1 MPSRS
6 IIRTGVG
13 RIGSQG
19 IASRPWRR
27 RSISSP
33 RERLAFSRDE
43 TSVDPSARSSIT
55 PTQSLHSIVR
65 GRALTISVGAK
76 STAPDAVLRS
86 GAVAQRDV
94 HPSWQRLRHSLTPG
108 VEIPLPFA
116 LGRLD
121 RPSQEVKA
129 VLALGAIERFIP
141 VPGG

>member
-55 PTQSLHSIVR
+55 PTQLLDSIVR
-65 GRALTISVGAK
+65 GRALTLGHLLAMLV
-76 STAPDAVLRS
+76 VL
-86 GAVAQRDV
+86 
-94 HPSWQRLRHSLTPG
+94 
-108 VEIPLPFA
+108 LPFA
-116 LGRLD
+116 LL
-121 RPSQEVKA
+121 V
-129 VLALGAIERFIP
+129 ALVQWQQKIQVGASLLIIGFGVFRFINRRHP
-141 VPGG
+141 R

>member
-13 RIGSQG
+13 PHREQG

-55 PTQSLHSIVR
+55 PTQSLDSIVR
-65 GRALTISVGAK
+65 GRALILQLS
-76 STAPDAVLRS
+76 L
-86 GAVAQRDV
+86 VASD
-94 HPSWQRLRHSLTPG
+94 SSYLWDDC
-108 VEIPLPFA
+108 VEVSHV
-116 LGRLD
+116 GRLGK
-121 RPSQEVKA
+121 RPC
-129 VLALGAIERFIP
+129 LA
-141 VPGG
+141 

>member
-33 RERLAFSRDE
+33 RERLAFRRDE

-55 PTQSLHSIVR
+55 PPQSLDSIVR
-65 GRALTISVGAK
+65 GRALS
-76 STAPDAVLRS
+76 RS
-86 GAVAQRDV
+86 GQFRVAFC
-94 HPSWQRLRHSLTPG
+94 L
-108 VEIPLPFA
+108 A
-116 LGRLD
+116 LYD
-121 RPSQEVKA
+121 RSNVVNDD
-129 VLALGAIERFIP
+129 VLAI
-141 VPGG
+141 VPLVVLAYL

>member
-65 GRALTISVGAK
+65 GRALKLALALKDVRLALAAGEQGRVPMPFAS
-76 STAPDAVLRS
+76 VLRDNLLE
-86 GAVAQRDV
+86 AVAQGD
-94 HPSWQRLRHSLTPG
+94 G
-108 VEIPLPFA
+108 DKDFA
-116 LGRLD
+116 
-121 RPSQEVKA
+121 A
-129 VLALGAIERFIP
+129 LARVASRRANLNER
-141 VPGG
+141 